1 MKKKT
6 LALLLS
12 LVLVIG
18 VAAGGTLAWLL
29 DETDPVVNTFTDS
42 DINIELTETEGK
54 TEVTQGEYKYEFKMI
69 PGWTI
74 AKDPKV
80 TVKANSEDCFLFV
93 KIDKSANY
101 DTYLKDYTVAAGWT
115 QLKDDSTPQN
125 DVAGVYYRQVT
136 TSTSDQSFFVLKGAE
151 HKADCTNKTDT
162 CTTCPN
168 LNGYVTVKEDVT
180 KERMNALSAETD
192 PAPKPTLT
200 FTAYASQLMKD
211 NSTEF
216 SAYEAWTNL
225 Q

>member
-29 DETDPVVNTFTDS
+29 DTTTPVVNTFTDS

-54 TEVTQGEYKYEFKMI
+54 TEVSQGEYKYEFKMI

-80 TVKANSEDCFLFV
+80 TVAAGSEACYVFV
-93 KIDKSANY
+93 KVEESDNFDDFMTYNID
-101 DTYLKDYTVAAGWT
+101 TTVWTQLQDNSTPQQDVIGVYYKKLTATDAAAGW
-115 QLKDDSTPQN
+115 
-125 DVAGVYYRQVT
+125 
-136 TSTSDQSFFVLKGAE
+136 SDYVLKGE
-151 HKADCTNKTDT
+151 HKTDCTNKTDA

-168 LNGYVTVKEDVT
+168 AHGYVTVLTTVEKDD
-180 KERMNALSAETD
+180 MNALQAEGATY
-192 PAPKPTLT
+192 PTLT

>member
-80 TVKANSEDCFLFV
+80 TVKAGSEDCFLFV
-93 KIDKSANY
+93 KIDKSENY
-101 DTYLKDYTVAAGWT
+101 GTYLEDYTVADGWT
-115 QLKDDSTPQN
+115 QGEGEGEGKDGIPTN
-125 DVAGVYYRQVT
+125 VYYRQVT
-136 TSTSDQSFFVLKGAE
+136 TSASDQFFYVLKGAA
-151 HKADCTNKTDT
+151 HKTGCLKDDT
-162 CTTCPN
+162 CECPN
-168 LNGYVTVKEDVT
+168 LNGYVTVRDTVT
-180 KERMNALSAETD
+180 KTQMNALSAATD

>member
-29 DETDPVVNTFTDS
+29 DSTAPVVNTFTDS
-42 DINIELTETEGK
+42 DISIELGETTK
-54 TEVTQGEYKYEFKMI
+54 DYKMV

-101 DTYLKDYTVAAGWT
+101 GTYLEDYTVATGWT
-115 QLKDDSTPQN
+115 QLEDTNTEDTVST
-125 DVAGVYYRQVT
+125 DGVYYREVT
-136 TSTSDQSFFVLKGAE
+136 TSTSDQPFYVLKGAE
-151 HKADCTNKTDT
+151 HKTGCEQGDDCD
-162 CTTCPN
+162 CRN
-168 LNGYVTVKEDVT
+168 LNGYVTVKEGVT
-180 KERMNALSAETD
+180 KEQMTALQAEGAT
-192 PAPKPTLT
+192 KPTLT
-200 FTAYASQLMKD
+200 FTAYASQLMR
-211 NSTEF
+211 NNTTEF
-216 SAYEAWTNL
+216 TAYEAWQNISAT
-225 Q
+225 

>member
-42 DINIELTETEGK
+42 DINITLEET
-54 TEVTQGEYKYEFKMI
+54 TSDYKMV

-80 TVKANSEDCFLFV
+80 TVKADSEACFLFV

-101 DTYLKDYTVAAGWT
+101 GTYLADYEVAAGWQ
-115 QLKDDSTPQN
+115 QLKNGETNVD
-125 DVAGVYYRQVT
+125 GVYYREVT
-136 TSTSDQSFFVLKGAE
+136 TSTSDQSFYVLKGAD
-151 HKADCTNKTDT
+151 HKAGCQKDDT
-162 CTTCPN
+162 CACPN
-168 LNGYVTVKEDVT
+168 LNGFVTVKDTVT
-180 KERMNALSAETD
+180 KSDMNALKVEGATY
-192 PAPKPTLT
+192 PTLT

-216 SAYEAWTNL
+216 TAYEAWTNL